1 MSTTAN
7 EQGTVQAPPIVAQQ
21 ERLPNPIPG
30 IRPPAELIVEGNIGD
45 NWKLFK
51 QKWINYS
58 IITNLEAHPRRYAVA
73 LFLHTIGDNA
83 LKIYNGFTFPNEEN
97 ITVADII
104 AKFDTFAVGETNE
117 TYERFLFNKRNQLD
131 CESFETFL
139 AAIRSLVKTCNY
151 CENCIDS
158 ILRDRIVLG
167 IRDTTT
173 QTALL
178 KERNL
183 TLQTCIDTCKAAENA
198 VAQGKDLR
206 PDVVNK
212 VSSRRH
218 KSSRQSRQSKP
229 APKPL
234 HCKFCGNTH
243 VMKRE
248 ECPAWGK
255 QCSKCGQSNHFPV
268 KCPNSKYRP
277 RVHKVQHDD
286 SNTDS
291 ETSDEEWIKV
301 VHSKDHKS
309 SKEVKCRLLVGPS
322 RTEVAF
328 QIDTGASVNILP
340 ESYADNIVDTNKK
353 LTMWNN
359 TDVSPLGTCRT
370 TVRNPANNKKYSV
383 EFVVVRNDLSP
394 LISYQAAEQMKLLSI
409 NENNVEC
416 VASVKAMDKYADVF
430 SKDLGKFSGRHHLK
444 VDPSV
449 IPVVMPDRR
458 TPLSV
463 RPALK
468 AELDRLCKLKV
479 IEPVDMPT
487 PWVSQLVLTK
497 KKNGQI
503 RICIDPQELNKAL
516 LREHYTLP
524 VLEDTLHE
532 MRDSR
537 FFSKADLSSGYWH
550 VELDEESS
558 LLTTFQTCFG
568 RYKWL
573 RLPFGTCASAEIFQK
588 KILEAL
594 SNLPGVVCIAD
605 DVIIHGKSLE
615 EHDAHL
621 DSFLRRC
628 QEKGLK
634 LNADK
639 MEIQLKEITFMGH
652 RITENGLHSDPE
664 KVRAIMDM
672 PPPTNLEELR
682 RYLGVVNYL
691 GKFLPNATNTL
702 SPLQNLLKKDVSWTW
717 SSAQQEAFETIKKLV
732 TSSPVLSFYDPH
744 KELTLENDAS
754 EYGLG
759 AAIYQEGNPIAFASR
774 SLTSAERNYAQ
785 IEKEMLAVCFGLE
798 KFHHYTYGRR
808 VTVIT
813 DHKPLESIVLKPLS
827 KAPKR
832 LQSLLL
838 RTQKYDYSVMF
849 KSGKSIPVA
858 DALSRSPLSDPNE
871 PEFVND
877 NIAFIAIKDDRLQEI
892 KSATERDE
900 TLMKLKTV
908 IMTGWPPH
916 RASLPSALTPY
927 HDYRDELTVQDGII
941 LRGHRVIIPT
951 SMRREIKEKV
961 HAGHLGINSCIRRAK
976 DMVYWPGVSKEIRQF
991 VESCD
996 TCASMPDKQS
1006 LEPLIMHEIPSRAWE
1021 KVATDIFTIDARN
1034 YLITVDYFSNF
1045 FEIDYLL
1052 DTTSETVIAKLKH
1065 HFARHGIPDKVVSDG
1080 GPQYTSQS
1088 FRNFS
1093 RKWCFEHVMSSPGNS
1108 QSNGCAE
1115 AHVKIAKRIMRK
1127 CLLSKQDPYLG
1138 LLNWRNTPTE
1148 GLGSSPVQRAFGHR
1162 TKTLLP
1168 TTDLVLMPDS
1178 NTQHSAPK
1186 QKLLK
1191 EQKQS
1196 KTAEYYMHRKD
1207 LKPLNLGD
1215 SVTMQPIASGD
1226 KIWKPATVT
1235 KVLDNRT
1242 YEVSRKGKTYRRNRR
1257 LLRTTSAVTNA
1268 DDEVSTSS
1276 PVKTNVTVECS
1287 HPTVTSPPPAS
1298 DVNEPST
1305 SPVAPSQ
1312 PPASQN
1318 QPDIAEHQSKNI
1330 VSKSPGLSS
1339 DTPYVT
1345 RSGRVVK
1352 EVVRYNCEQF
1362 V

>member
-1 MSTTAN
+1 M
-7 EQGTVQAPPIVAQQ
+7 
-21 ERLPNPIPG
+21 
-30 IRPPAELIVEGNIGD
+30 IVEGNIGD

-104 AKFDTFAVGETNE
+104 AKFNTFVVGETNE
-117 TYERFLFNKRNQLD
+117 TYERFLFNKRNQLEG
-131 CESFETFL
+131 ESFETFL
-139 AAIRSLVKTCNY
+139 AAIHSLVKTCNY

-255 QCSKCGQSNHFPV
+255 LCSKCGQSNHFPV

-353 LTMWNN
+353 LTVGNN

-394 LISYQAAEQMKLLSI
+394 LMSYQAAEQMKLLSI
-409 NENNVEC
+409 NENNVER
-416 VASVKAMDKYADVF
+416 VASIKAMDKYADVF

-463 RPALK
+463 RPVLK

-487 PWVSQLVLTK
+487 PWVSQLGLTK

-573 RLPFGTCASAEIFQK
+573 RLPFGTCASAEKF
-588 KILEAL
+588 
-594 SNLPGVVCIAD
+594 S
-605 DVIIHGKSLE
+605 
-615 EHDAHL
+615 
-621 DSFLRRC
+621 RR
-628 QEKGLK
+628 KFRK
-634 LNADK
+634 L
-639 MEIQLKEITFMGH
+639 
-652 RITENGLHSDPE
+652 
-664 KVRAIMDM
+664 
-672 PPPTNLEELR
+672 
-682 RYLGVVNYL
+682 
-691 GKFLPNATNTL
+691 
-702 SPLQNLLKKDVSWTW
+702 
-717 SSAQQEAFETIKKLV
+717 
-732 TSSPVLSFYDPH
+732 
-744 KELTLENDAS
+744 
-754 EYGLG
+754 
-759 AAIYQEGNPIAFASR
+759 
-774 SLTSAERNYAQ
+774 SLT
-785 IEKEMLAVCFGLE
+785 C
-798 KFHHYTYGRR
+798 
-808 VTVIT
+808 
-813 DHKPLESIVLKPLS
+813 
-827 KAPKR
+827 
-832 LQSLLL
+832 
-838 RTQKYDYSVMF
+838 
-849 KSGKSIPVA
+849 
-858 DALSRSPLSDPNE
+858 
-871 PEFVND
+871 
-877 NIAFIAIKDDRLQEI
+877 
-892 KSATERDE
+892 
-900 TLMKLKTV
+900 
-908 IMTGWPPH
+908 
-916 RASLPSALTPY
+916 
-927 HDYRDELTVQDGII
+927 
-941 LRGHRVIIPT
+941 
-951 SMRREIKEKV
+951 
-961 HAGHLGINSCIRRAK
+961 
-976 DMVYWPGVSKEIRQF
+976 
-991 VESCD
+991 
-996 TCASMPDKQS
+996 
-1006 LEPLIMHEIPSRAWE
+1006 
-1021 KVATDIFTIDARN
+1021 
-1034 YLITVDYFSNF
+1034 
-1045 FEIDYLL
+1045 
-1052 DTTSETVIAKLKH
+1052 
-1065 HFARHGIPDKVVSDG
+1065 
-1080 GPQYTSQS
+1080 
-1088 FRNFS
+1088 
-1093 RKWCFEHVMSSPGNS
+1093 
-1108 QSNGCAE
+1108 
-1115 AHVKIAKRIMRK
+1115 
-1127 CLLSKQDPYLG
+1127 
-1138 LLNWRNTPTE
+1138 
-1148 GLGSSPVQRAFGHR
+1148 
-1162 TKTLLP
+1162 
-1168 TTDLVLMPDS
+1168 LVLY
-1178 NTQHSAPK
+1178 A
-1186 QKLLK
+1186 
-1191 EQKQS
+1191 
-1196 KTAEYYMHRKD
+1196 
-1207 LKPLNLGD
+1207 
-1215 SVTMQPIASGD
+1215 
-1226 KIWKPATVT
+1226 
-1235 KVLDNRT
+1235 
-1242 YEVSRKGKTYRRNRR
+1242 
-1257 LLRTTSAVTNA
+1257 
-1268 DDEVSTSS
+1268 
-1276 PVKTNVTVECS
+1276 
-1287 HPTVTSPPPAS
+1287 
-1298 DVNEPST
+1298 
-1305 SPVAPSQ
+1305 
-1312 PPASQN
+1312 
-1318 QPDIAEHQSKNI
+1318 
-1330 VSKSPGLSS
+1330 
-1339 DTPYVT
+1339 
-1345 RSGRVVK
+1345 
-1352 EVVRYNCEQF
+1352 
-1362 V
+1362 